1 MKAPSMTRSRSV
13 SFNVTSLI
21 DIVFLLIIFFLVAS
35 HVARSEAV
43 EPVDLPKIS
52 DPAGDEE
59 ETPLRIVV
67 TVMADRSMWV
77 GGRQVLLPQVEQL
90 ILSAAQESLNQVEV
104 RIRADHAATYL
115 EIEPLLLACAQFG
128 VTRVG
133 FAVLPKSS

>member
-1 MKAPSMTRSRSV
+1 MKPPSMTRSRSV

-43 EPVDLPKIS
+43 EPVDLPEVS
-52 DPAGDEE
+52 DPAGDEQE
-59 ETPLRIVV
+59 SPRRLVV
-67 TVMADRSMWV
+67 TVMVDRSMWV
-77 GGRQVLLPQVEQL
+77 GGQQVSLPQVEQL
-90 ILSAAQESLNQVEV
+90 ILSASQESGNELEV

-133 FAVLPKSS
+133 FAVLPKPS

>member
-67 TVMADRSMWV
+67 TMMADRSMWV

-115 EIEPLLLACAQFG
+115 EIEPILLACAQFG

-133 FAVLPKSS
+133 FAVLPKTS